1 MNDTN
6 AEFVFLSN
14 TGNYRYLSL
23 HAGVADTKWQMTHVQ
38 MISGLLKSKCDPSHF
53 VPSQTYVVCHPHKY
67 EFLLSISIMSCSE
80 TKFVC
85 RDKTLVPQSLVALHK
100 NDLNESQNKAEHN
113 RKNTFI
119 VADSNFTS
127 FHIFLSQSTTTTTLS
142 KSLFMHTHTHTHTPI
157 ISTMSLPEIR
167 EKKNMKVDKNERE
180 EKPKSTITSIS
191 SNQVPKRKL
200 VDYTKQRRN
209 DMVSTSTMLV
219 AEKFTKVTT
228 AQQQVPKRKLV
239 DYTKQRCNDMVSTS
253 TMVVAEKF
261 TKVPTYQQPSKLWKG
276 GGHCDADDNIVHFL
290 FPIRRLDRTRCMSRA
305 ELVETF
311 HRRRSSVVSNNS
323 SIGTAGREEADS
335 QEHPGGK
342 ANGTVMMMRRRSSS
356 CGAGGR
362 EFIRGTMGKRVSI
375 ISCILRDCDKYD
387 DSLEWSTTSWNAAAD
402 E

>member
-1 MNDTN
+1 
-6 AEFVFLSN
+6 
-14 TGNYRYLSL
+14 
-23 HAGVADTKWQMTHVQ
+23 
-38 MISGLLKSKCDPSHF
+38 
-53 VPSQTYVVCHPHKY
+53 
-67 EFLLSISIMSCSE
+67 MS
-80 TKFVC
+80 
-85 RDKTLVPQSLVALHK
+85 R
-100 NDLNESQNKAEHN
+100 
-113 RKNTFI
+113 
-119 VADSNFTS
+119 
-127 FHIFLSQSTTTTTLS
+127 
-142 KSLFMHTHTHTHTPI
+142 
-157 ISTMSLPEIR
+157 PEIR

-180 EKPKSTITSIS
+180 EKPKSTITSTS
-191 SNQVPKRKL
+191 SN
-200 VDYTKQRRN
+200 
-209 DMVSTSTMLV
+209 
-219 AEKFTKVTT
+219 
-228 AQQQVPKRKLV
+228 QVPKRKLV